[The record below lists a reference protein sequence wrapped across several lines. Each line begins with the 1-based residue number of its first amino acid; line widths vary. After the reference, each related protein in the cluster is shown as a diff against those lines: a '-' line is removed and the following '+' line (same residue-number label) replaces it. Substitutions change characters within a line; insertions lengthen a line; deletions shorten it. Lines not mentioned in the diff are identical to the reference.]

1 MRELVAL
8 FTEPSALVLDPF
20 MGSGSTALG
29 CIKTGRRFIG
39 IERDETHFATACERI
54 RKAYAQPDF
63 FVETAKEPAPVQQPL
78 FGEVS

>member
-1 MRELVAL
+1 MRELVVL

-54 RKAYAQPDF
+54 RKAYAQPDLF
-63 FVETAKEPAPVQQPL
+63 IEAATHPQPVQEPL
-78 FGEVS
+78 L